1 MKVVCVLKECNWISR
16 VAVEVEEAKHLLTSH
31 VEENH
36 LPGRPVSPTAV
47 APLPLA
53 KIEPEVDQQVVE
65 KTPDKHVKRK
75 ISDYNSERVKEN
87 LAPYTKSDQQQ
98 APSRNMAPLPKS
110 ASESDQ
116 QQAPYRT
123 MAPLPESAQEE
134 DSDILLHHTV
144 TVDTSRTRQ
153 ETQNKASKA
162 TAEQVQLRD
171 MAALP
176 EKNTDPTD
184 LISGTKEQ
192 TRNVSDKTEKECW

>member
-16 VAVEVEEAKHLLTSH
+16 VATEVEEAKQLLTSH

-123 MAPLPESAQEE
+123 MAPLPESASEE
-134 DSDILLHHTV
+134 DNVFLLHHQV
-144 TVDTSRTRQ
+144 TEDKSRTRQ
-153 ETQNKASKA
+153 ENQTKASKA
-162 TAEQVQLRD
+162 TEKQAQPRA
-171 MAALP
+171 MAALQRT
-176 EKNTDPTD
+176 KN
-184 LISGTKEQ
+184 
-192 TRNVSDKTEKECW
+192 